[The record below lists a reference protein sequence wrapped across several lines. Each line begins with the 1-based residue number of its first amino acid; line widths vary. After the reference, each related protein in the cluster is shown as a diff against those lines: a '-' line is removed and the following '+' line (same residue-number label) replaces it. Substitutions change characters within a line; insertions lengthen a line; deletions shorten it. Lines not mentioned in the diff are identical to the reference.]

1 MYNDIHVYAQTYIIM
16 IHQSPQTGNAMK
28 QREINM
34 ILSNNEA
41 TRSKSDEG
49 ESFVNLRILDV
60 GEYKISIW
68 IYIGTYLQYDI
79 QTHYYCV

>member
-1 MYNDIHVYAQTYIIM
+1 
-16 IHQSPQTGNAMK
+16 MK

-34 ILSNNEA
+34 ILANNEA

-60 GEYKISIW
+60 GEYNIS
-68 IYIGTYLQYDI
+68 YVYNVTS
-79 QTHYYCV
+79 

>member
-1 MYNDIHVYAQTYIIM
+1 
-16 IHQSPQTGNAMK
+16 MK

-60 GEYKISIW
+60 GEYKES
-68 IYIGTYLQYDI
+68 LLSRL
-79 QTHYYCV
+79 